1 MFSRMF
7 SRILQTI
14 ATSSLKTVFIKNFP
28 LMFGDLFYQEIKFD
42 RGHTLRRTRLIRM
55 ALNCF
60 EVFISLKTYD
70 KPPNSLRGLERLD
83 RSIVPAVFYVT
94 SCSSARL

>member
-1 MFSRMF
+1 MFC
-7 SRILQTI
+7 
-14 ATSSLKTVFIKNFP
+14 
-28 LMFGDLFYQEIKFD
+28 DLFYQEIKFD

-70 KPPNSLRGLERLD
+70 KPPNSFYSNTFHE
-83 RSIVPAVFYVT
+83 AVT
-94 SCSSARL
+94 L

>member
-1 MFSRMF
+1 
-7 SRILQTI
+7 
-14 ATSSLKTVFIKNFP
+14 
-28 LMFGDLFYQEIKFD
+28 MFGDLFYQEIKFN
-42 RGHTLRRTRLIRM
+42 RGHTLGRTRLIRM

>member
-1 MFSRMF
+1 
-7 SRILQTI
+7 
-14 ATSSLKTVFIKNFP
+14 
-28 LMFGDLFYQEIKFD
+28 MFGDLFYQEIKFD

-70 KPPNSLRGLERLD
+70 KPP
-83 RSIVPAVFYVT
+83 
-94 SCSSARL
+94 